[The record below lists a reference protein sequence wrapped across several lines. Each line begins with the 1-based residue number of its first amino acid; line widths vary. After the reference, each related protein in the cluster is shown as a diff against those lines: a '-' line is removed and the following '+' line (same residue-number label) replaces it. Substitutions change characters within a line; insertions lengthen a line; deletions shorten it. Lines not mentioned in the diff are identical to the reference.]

1 MPILHMSIQHTLLSS
16 LWVSCTGST
25 SDWCALQQVLYKCI
39 DTIQYA
45 HPTYVLIGSGKVGS
59 YIIFLHIPTLHLTF
73 AHPTFAHPTYAHP
86 TYAHGYFAPSVSIL
100 SV

>member
-1 MPILHMSIQHTLLSS
+1 MPILHMLILHMSIQHTLLSS

-25 SDWCALQQVLYKCI
+25 SDWCALQEVLYKCI

-59 YIIFLHIPTLHLTF
+59 YIIFLHIPTLHM
-73 AHPTFAHPTYAHP
+73 
-86 TYAHGYFAPSVSIL
+86 SIL
-100 SV
+100 HVPILHMSILHLPILHLSILHMS